1 LAPIEVGGRIL
12 AVREGTRAMV
22 NVLRRL
28 RISTR
33 LMAVLLTLLALL
45 VGVVSVSVRAM
56 VRERDAVRTLAEY
69 QQVTQLAMQVKFRS
83 ADFNGWQTAYAF
95 DVNRGVPGA
104 AEDAGVS
111 RAAFLASAAAFRNEV
126 DALSRGRLTPAEKAL
141 VARIRS
147 SFDRFLVLDRT
158 IIGAYRGGSP
168 ASVARADRMVS
179 IDEIKI
185 FDGIAADIDSITAAV
200 SRESAAAVRVAEST
214 ADQTIPMMML
224 MGLLAVLIGAA
235 LAVVLTRSIIRPL
248 ASLNTRLAE
257 IADGD
262 GDLTQRI
269 EDTGRDEVA
278 QAAGGFNRFAERMQ
292 ALVAA
297 VAAGGRRVSDA
308 ATELDAVSTE
318 LSGGSERTSSEAAV
332 VSSSAEEVSAIVSTM
347 AASAEEMNAS
357 IAEISHS
364 ATRATQIAEGGVRAA
379 QDAGDTIARL
389 SGSAAEIQ
397 SVVALITAIA
407 QQTNLLALNATIEA
421 ARAGESG
428 KGFAVVAG
436 EVKEL
441 AQQTASATEEI
452 ASKVASITV
461 ASDEVSAAIAR
472 IAEVVREI
480 NDTQLT
486 IASAI
491 EEQTATTTEMS
502 RNVSE
507 TAVGAGEIAA
517 SITGVA
523 QAAEQASAGARTT
536 RATARDL
543 VEASETLNDL
553 VGGFRY

>member
-1 LAPIEVGGRIL
+1 
-12 AVREGTRAMV
+12 MV

-33 LMAVLLTLLALL
+33 LVAVLLTLLALL
-45 VGVVSVSVRAM
+45 VGVMTVSVRAM
-56 VRERDAVRTLAEY
+56 VSEREAVRTLAEY
-69 QQVTQLAMQVKFRS
+69 QKVTELAMQVKFRS
-83 ADFNGWQTAYAF
+83 ADFNGWQTGYAF
-95 DVNRGVPGA
+95 DVNRGVDGA
-104 AEDAGVS
+104 TGDGGAS
-111 RAAFLASAAAFRNEV
+111 RAAFLTSAAAFRSEV
-126 DALSRGRLTPAEKAL
+126 DALSRGRLSPAEQAL
-141 VARIRS
+141 VARVRS
-147 SFDRFLVLDRT
+147 SFDRFMELDRT
-158 IIGAYRGGSP
+158 IIDAYRSGSK
-168 ASVARADRMVS
+168 AGIARADRLVTV
-179 IDEIKI
+179 DEIKI
-185 FDGIAADIDSITAAV
+185 FDGIAADIDTLTAAV

-214 ADQTIPMMML
+214 ADRTIPLML
-224 MGLLAVLIGAA
+224 MLGLLAVLIGAA

-248 ASLNTRLAE
+248 ASLNSRLAE

-269 EDTGRDEVA
+269 EDSGRDEVA

-308 ATELDAVSTE
+308 ATELDVVSTE
-318 LSGGSERTSSEAAV
+318 LSGGAERTSTQAAV

-379 QDAGDTIARL
+379 RDASDTITRL
-389 SGSAAEIQ
+389 GGSAGEIQ
-397 SVVALITAIA
+397 SVVALITQIA

-452 ASKVASITV
+452 ASKVASITT
-461 ASDEVSAAIAR
+461 ASEEVSEAIAR

-507 TAVGAGEIAA
+507 TAVGAGEIAS
-517 SITGVA
+517 SISGVA
-523 QAAEQASAGARTT
+523 QAAEEASAGARTT
-536 RATARDL
+536 RETARDL
-543 VEASETLNDL
+543 VEASETLNGL